1 MSQFYHKS
9 TQEVE
14 KYQIDTT
21 IVYVIGDMFP
31 IVVTLTKNGVSSQVM
46 TTDESNEYLFTLMN
60 K

>member
-21 IVYVIGDMFP
+21 IVYVIGDLFP
-31 IVVTLTKNGVSSQVM
+31 IVVTLTKNGVASQVM
-46 TTDESNEYLFTLMN
+46 TSNEANEYLFTLMN